1 LHQGS
6 IFASFKIKDKQIYST
21 NRNETSYFDSND
33 TNTSL
38 SSIQQRDNNNYNQ
51 IQIDL
56 ADVELAANED
66 ENYYDDPIDD
76 YN

>member
-1 LHQGS
+1 MHQGS